1 MYMCPRSIQQK
12 DGLRFSELPT
22 KGEGEDGRMVMN
34 RTMSTRLFHAFF
46 CLIRCTFRG
55 KVACRAAK
63 SFDRKVA
70 SLPTINPWQQ
80 WVDVRLI
87 AHEGHMG
94 EPGPL
99 LRLRCPLV
107 WLLRKKFPTSLEK
120 DTGVFSR
127 LVRSGCLP
135 RSPRAARLSYHCHT
149 AWASFSVSGAQK
161 ARPFLVSESELK
173 NGLAF

>member
-94 EPGPL
+94 GPGPL

-107 WLLRKKFPTSLEK
+107 WLLRKKLPTSLEK
-120 DTGVFSR
+120 RHRGLLQIGAKWLLATKPSSSLAVLS
-127 LVRSGCLP
+127 LP
-135 RSPRAARLSYHCHT
+135 HCMGLLFGF
-149 AWASFSVSGAQK
+149 WG
-161 ARPFLVSESELK
+161 PESETIF
-173 NGLAF
+173 GLGI